1 MSNNPVFLYKR
12 EWRCVFFENLLFLF
26 FVRFYVIGTERST
39 TNFSR
44 IIFCRLITFNIEL
57 LFQIPFYRTRNSQNN
72 R

>member
-12 EWRCVFFENLLFLF
+12 EWRYVFFENLLFLF
-26 FVRFYVIGTERST
+26 LQTQYVAGTERST

-57 LFQIPFYRTRNSQNN
+57 LFQISFYRTRNSQYN